1 MTDEITKNPLN
12 VPGRYYVL
20 HDVCLDHECCVDDAP
35 LNFRIDENGSA
46 YVFKQPTTPEEEGQC
61 RRALADC
68 PMEAI
73 KDDSERM
80 P

>member
-1 MTDEITKNPLN
+1 MKITKHPLN

-35 LNFRIDENGSA
+35 HNFRMDENWSA
-46 YVFKQPTTPEEEGQC
+46 YVFKQPATPEEEEKC

-68 PMEAI
+68 PVEAI
-73 KDDSERM
+73 KDDGERM
-80 P
+80 S